1 MPIFDTIMKQ
11 ILTYLLVLT
20 TLVFF
25 SCRKD
30 SFITSPDAQLG
41 IGVDTLHFDT
51 VFTTT
56 GSVTQFF
63 KITNNNNQKL
73 RLNSVSLKGG
83 SASAFKINVDGS
95 MGPQLSNIEMDANDS
110 IYVFVSVTI
119 NPNMANLPFVIR
131 DSIEI
136 SYNGNNRLV
145 QLEAWGQNAN
155 FLRSRIITG
164 NTVWTNT
171 LPYVILG
178 SLQIDANATLTI
190 PKGTKIYMHA
200 DAPILVDGTLKV
212 TGEKDDSSRV
222 YFSSDRRDYPY
233 NEYPGSWPGIYFR
246 GGAKDNVLQYA
257 VVRNAYQGLVSELP
271 SVNANP
277 KLTLNECIVD
287 NAYDAGIY
295 GVQTS
300 ITARN
305 CLVSNCGKGVVLALG
320 GNYQFTHCTMAAV
333 SNNYIAHK
341 DPSLYVSNYV
351 VQGSTVLTSNL
362 SAAFKNCIAWG
373 ANGIVDD
380 EVVVDKQ
387 GSTGFGVSFDN
398 CLWKVKNSPA
408 NATANN
414 IIANQDPQFD
424 SVDVQ
429 KRIFNFRL
437 KGSSPGINK
446 GINAGVAIDLDGNPR
461 PVGLPDIGSYE
472 KQ

>member
-1 MPIFDTIMKQ
+1 MKPSYTYTLLLLTIA
-11 ILTYLLVLT
+11 
-20 TLVFF
+20 FF

-30 SFITSPDAQLG
+30 SFITSPDAQVSV
-41 IGVDTLHFDT
+41 GVDTLHFDT
-51 VFTTT
+51 VFTST
-56 GSVTQFF
+56 GSITQFF
-63 KITNNNNQKL
+63 KIVNNNNQKL
-73 RLNSVSLKGG
+73 RLGAVSLKGG

-95 MGPQLSNIEMDANDS
+95 TGPQVNDIEMDANDS

-119 NPNMANLPFVIR
+119 NPSLANLPFVIR

-136 SYNGNNRLV
+136 DYNTNRRFV

-164 NTVWTNT
+164 NTTWTNT

-178 SLQIDANATLTI
+178 SLQVDTNATLTI
-190 PKGTKIYMHA
+190 QQGARIYVHA
-200 DAPILVDGTLKV
+200 DAPILVDGTLKI
-212 TGEKDDSSRV
+212 TGDKYDSTRV

-246 GGAKDNVLQYA
+246 GTSKDNVLQYA

-287 NAYDAGIY
+287 NAYDAGVY
-295 GVQTS
+295 GVQSS
-300 ITARN
+300 IAARN
-305 CLVSNCGKGVVLALG
+305 CLVSNCGKNVVLALG
-320 GNYQFTHCTMAAV
+320 GNYQFTHCTLATI
-333 SNNYIAHK
+333 SNNYISHK
-341 DPSLYVSNYV
+341 DPVLYVSNYV
-351 VQGSTVLTSNL
+351 LQGATLLTANL
-362 SAAFKNCIAWG
+362 NAAFKNCIAWG

-387 GSTGFGVSFDN
+387 GTTSFTVSFDN
-398 CLWKVKNSPA
+398 CLWKVKNNPA

-429 KRIFNFRL
+429 KRIFNYRL
-437 KGSSPGINK
+437 KDGSPAINK
-446 GINAGVAIDLDGNPR
+446 GINAGVTLDLDGNPR
-461 PVGLPDIGSYE
+461 PVGLPDIGCYE